1 MTDQNNIP
9 SEKITEI
16 YTKLLKIRKVQL
28 KIESLYHDDEMK
40 TPVHLSLGQE
50 GASVGICVNLTRED
64 YIFSNH
70 RSHGHYLAKGGN
82 LNAMMAE
89 LYCKETG
96 CSKGRGGSM
105 HLIDTSVGHLGS
117 SAIVGG
123 GIPHAVGAAFASKM
137 LNQGRV
143 AVSFFGDAASEEGVF
158 YESMSLAALKK
169 LPVIF
174 VCENNSYS
182 VCSHISARQANP
194 DVFKRARA
202 FDIPSE
208 RVDGMNVVEVY
219 QRAKEIVAQVRSG
232 SGPYVLEC
240 KVQRWRGHAG
250 SGDPGAEKY
259 RMPEDIKEENQ
270 RDPIVA
276 FEEYLDRNQLLSQEE
291 RKVISAQLDE
301 EIEQAFKYGQESP
314 LPRVEDLEKYLF
326 VE

>member
-1 MTDQNNIP
+1 M
-9 SEKITEI
+9 EKNSISKEVLMEL
-16 YTKLLKIRKVQL
+16 YSKLLKIRKVQM
-28 KIESLYHDDEMK
+28 KIEDLYFDDEMK

-50 GASVGICVNLTRED
+50 ASSVGICCSLKKED

-82 LNAMMAE
+82 LKAMIAE

-123 GIPHAVGAAFASKM
+123 GISHAVGAAFASKM
-137 LNQGRV
+137 QNKGLI
-143 AVSFFGDAASEEGVF
+143 AVTFFGDAASEEGVF
-158 YESMSLAALKK
+158 FESMSLAALKK

-174 VCENNSYS
+174 VCENNTYS
-182 VCSHISARQANP
+182 VCSHISTRQVNG
-194 DVFKRARA
+194 DIYKRARA
-202 FDIPSE
+202 FDIPSKQI
-208 RVDGMNVVEVY
+208 DGMNLVEVY
-219 QRAKEIVAQVRSG
+219 QATQEIVKQARGG
-232 SGPYVLEC
+232 SGPFLLES

-250 SGDPGAEKY
+250 KGDPGAEKY
-259 RMPEDIKEENQ
+259 RRSEDLDPKNE
-270 RDPIVA
+270 RDPVKE
-276 FEEYLDRNQLLSQEE
+276 FESYLSDNHLLTDDE
-291 RKVISAQLDE
+291 RKKIRDDLDKEVE
-301 EIEQAFKYGQESP
+301 EAFKYGQESP